1 MTNQELFARAR
12 EIGPVIWLLTL
23 YWAACKPDV
32 RPWFV
37 VDVDSLADDE
47 VAAFLSIST
56 PTATRWRQ
64 RLTRTGFVQAERR
77 GRGYRIRVQ
86 CPPLAMATIRTFREH
101 FRRVATDW
109 PAMQTDVL
117 Q

>member
-1 MTNQELFARAR
+1 MTNQEFFARAR
-12 EIGPVIWLLTL
+12 EIGPAIWLLTL

-32 RPWFV
+32 GPWFV
-37 VDVDSLADDE
+37 VDVDSLADEE

-56 PTATRWRQ
+56 PTAIRWHQ
-64 RLTRTGFVQAERR
+64 RLMRTGFVQAERS

-86 CPPLAMATIRTFREH
+86 RPPLVTVAIRTLREH
-101 FRRVATDW
+101 SRVCAEW
-109 PAMQTDVL
+109 PAMQTEVL